1 MHYASSGKM
10 YYHLFIFFIIF
21 ITLNYVTL
29 PVDRKK
35 FTFVDKIVSRYSI
48 YIYIY
53 FRISRDKST
62 FDSAFT
68 ALKIVSQR
76 SRRAS
81 ELLSKP
87 NYKASNSRR

>member
-35 FTFVDKIVSRYSI
+35 FTFVDKIVSRYLI
-48 YIYIY
+48 YIYI
-53 FRISRDKST
+53 FQNISRQKYVRFSGLKNRFST
-62 FDSAFT
+62 FSSCKRV
-68 ALKIVSQR
+68 AL
-76 SRRAS
+76 
-81 ELLSKP
+81 ET
-87 NYKASNSRR
+87 

>member
-62 FDSAFT
+62 FDSA

>member
-1 MHYASSGKM
+1 MHYASSGKI

-48 YIYIY
+48 YIYISEY
-53 FRISRDKST
+53 LATKVRSI
-62 FDSAFT
+62 
-68 ALKIVSQR
+68 QR
-76 SRRAS
+76 SR
-81 ELLSKP
+81 P
-87 NYKASNSRR
+87 

>member
-48 YIYIY
+48 HIYIYI
-53 FRISRDKST
+53 FQNISRQKYVRFSVRGLKNRFST
-62 FDSAFT
+62 FSSCKRV
-68 ALKIVSQR
+68 AL
-76 SRRAS
+76 
-81 ELLSKP
+81 ET
-87 NYKASNSRR
+87 